1 MHMNEKVK
9 SVLVCIIS
17 LLAILGVIFVMSCYY
32 LQPKVEEITK
42 ICE

>member
-17 LLAILGVIFVMSCYY
+17 LLAILGVIFVMSSNID
-32 LQPKVEEITK
+32 QSIKENSSISR
-42 ICE
+42 